1 MLSHSDPEYARFEP
15 LKAGV
20 GSGKEL
26 TGCRTR
32 QPCVQIWIS
41 AASRLSNIATPT
53 TRCQSLLDNIRSF
66 TRAHQ
71 DAIITESRASRCMT
85 HLCYR
90 MHKIFTDLHSL
101 TRCGTSHPRPTT
113 PLRSSKPATTPMIH
127 PPMVKMQDHIHTAA
141 TMHSIARP

>member
-1 MLSHSDPEYARFEP
+1 MLSHSDLEYAGFEP
-15 LKAGV
+15 LRAGV
-20 GSGKEL
+20 GKWEGIDGVVERDSLVSKYRL
-26 TGCRTR
+26 V
-32 QPCVQIWIS
+32 QPRGW
-41 AASRLSNIATPT
+41 ATT

-101 TRCGTSHPRPTT
+101 TRCGTSHPRPTI